1 MPSRVLSCN
10 VVAEAEY
17 TSRSKEQCSATSGS
31 GADLT
36 RPHYNSRVNASANN
50 YDFDHS
56 FQARTY
62 NRNTTAALSRADSAA
77 ALATLASRCCHP
89 GSSEFTVRGRLGRHV
104 AVGSD
109 EILSRQNDM
118 ASVNELSIRND
129 LKHSM
134 QRCLSTQST
143 LLGLTRADTP
153 AASSQYGSGTCH
165 SNCLLQGRRSER
177 PSEPLFA
184 SIFQSPTTTGSWA
197 SRDPTMGRRGS
208 PSMSRRT
215 PRQSEPAHFSILA
228 ERHRAT
234 SPVLERQKSCG
245 ARPHNCSQLHRS
257 YSMDMSPIHRYSR
270 EFGHARSRSLS
281 TDWGSPLRTRKTMDL
296 PCLSSSVEPPTEA
309 FVDVFV
315 RIRPQ
320 NRREYASDRGI
331 LVDGNDIHLDDGESV
346 HTFQFKGI
354 IDSDARLGYS
364 DQADVYSSVGEEA
377 AESVMQGFNTCI
389 FSLGQTGTGKSHTLV
404 GTPDDPG
411 LLPRLVSRLLHFP
424 RRCTLSCVEVYM
436 DCITD
441 LLAEHSGKRS
451 SSGSRYT
458 PRRSARIPDLQKVT
472 VSDADGA
479 MRHIHKA
486 SRNRQVAR
494 TAMNDVSSR
503 GHVMYQL
510 EFGKGVTL
518 CVVDLAGR
526 ENERHTACRG
536 QALGELIYINKSL
549 FHLTSVLNAL
559 AQPKS
564 RNLVPFRNSKL
575 TMLLQKPLQ
584 ESRTMMIATVSPAV
598 ISSDETLA
606 TLRLAQSVAKIT
618 TRIRKQHSPVH
629 TYEFSAR
636 KGYCDTSRS
645 SVTISSQVST
655 ADTARGGDRDLLRV
669 RTPRLFTPPR
679 RFSSVSPA
687 FSKRALD
694 LYS

>member
-1 MPSRVLSCN
+1 MPSRVLFCN
-10 VVAEAEY
+10 VVAEAEF
-17 TSRSKEQCSATSGS
+17 TGRSKERCSAASGS
-31 GADLT
+31 AAGLA
-36 RPHYNSRVNASANN
+36 RPHCNSHVNKLANTH
-50 YDFDHS
+50 DLDHS
-56 FQARTY
+56 SQQRAY
-62 NRNTTAALSRADSAA
+62 NYSTTAALSGADSPA
-77 ALATLASRCCHP
+77 ALATRASRCYHP
-89 GSSEFTVRGRLGRHV
+89 GCSEFTARGRSGSQV
-104 AVGSD
+104 AFG
-109 EILSRQNDM
+109 
-118 ASVNELSIRND
+118 SVNALSARND
-129 LKHSM
+129 LEPSM
-134 QRCLSTQST
+134 QRCLSSQST
-143 LLGLTRADTP
+143 VLGLTRADNS
-153 AASSQYGSGTCH
+153 AASSKYESGFCH
-165 SNCLLQGRRSER
+165 LECSLQGRRSER
-177 PSEPLFA
+177 LSQPLFA
-184 SIFQSPTTTGSWA
+184 SILHSTTSTGSWA
-197 SRDPTMGRRGS
+197 PRDATMVRRGS

-215 PRQSEPAHFSILA
+215 PRQSEPAHFSSHA
-228 ERHRAT
+228 ERQRAR
-234 SPVLERQKSCG
+234 SPAFETHKSGG
-245 ARPHNCSQLHRS
+245 ARPDKSSQPHRS
-257 YSMDMSPIHRYSR
+257 YSLDTFPIHRYSQDA
-270 EFGHARSRSLS
+270 GHARSRSLS
-281 TDWGSPLRTRKTMDL
+281 TDCGSPLRTRNSLDL
-296 PCLSSSVEPPTEA
+296 PCLSSSVGPPTEA

-320 NRREYASDRGI
+320 NRREYASDRSI
-331 LVDGNDIHLDDGESV
+331 LVDGNDVHLDDGESV

-364 DQADVYSSVGEEA
+364 DQAEVYSSVGEEA
-377 AESVMQGFNTCI
+377 AESIIQGFNTCI
-389 FSLGQTGTGKSHTLV
+389 FSLGQTGTGKSHTLI

-411 LLPRLVSRLLHFP
+411 LLPRLVSRLLQVP
-424 RRCTLSCVEVYM
+424 QRCTLSCVEIYM

-441 LLAEHSGKRS
+441 LLAENSGKRS
-451 SSGSRYT
+451 SSSGSRYNT

-472 VSDADGA
+472 VSDAYGA
-479 MRHIHKA
+479 MRHVHKA

-510 EFGKGVTL
+510 EFDKGVTL

-526 ENERHTACRG
+526 ENERSTACRG

-584 ESRTMMIATVSPAV
+584 ESRTMMVATVSPAV
-598 ISSDETLA
+598 ISSDETLT

-618 TRIRKQHSPVH
+618 TRIRKHHSPAR
-629 TYEFSAR
+629 TSEFSAR

-645 SVTISSQVST
+645 SMTSSSQVST

-687 FSKRALD
+687 FSKHAFD